1 MEKKILFLKIRIPSG
16 GSRIFDVFKFWSGL
30 AADIFL
36 FLGYSVSYLLD
47 STGNLNEKK
56 RVNI

>member
-1 MEKKILFLKIRIPSG
+1 MEKKILFLKIWIPSG
-16 GSRIFDVFKFWSGL
+16 SSRIFDVFKLWSGL

-36 FLGYSVSYLLD
+36 FLGYNVSYLLD

-56 RVNI
+56 K